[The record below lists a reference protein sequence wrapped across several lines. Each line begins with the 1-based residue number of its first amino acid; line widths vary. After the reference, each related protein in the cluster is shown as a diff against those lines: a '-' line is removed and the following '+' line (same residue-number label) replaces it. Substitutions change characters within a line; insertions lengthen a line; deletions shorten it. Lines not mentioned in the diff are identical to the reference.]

1 MPDPTFSGAPKT
13 SNQSFDPSTDNK
25 TPSLGSLNMKSMPSP
40 TALSG
45 TTGID
50 CSLIH
55 GDEWNQ
61 IEGNLTEN
69 ILKNHKATVM
79 INETHTVNNN
89 LVHRVNGT
97 TNDTRIGVHNQT
109 NIAPRNETYAH
120 TLSETHH
127 QPEHREQKT
136 EDHNFV
142 TSLLEFK
149 EKHYEWKTFFVEF
162 KQISLGFCWPLSFE
176 KHLMDA
182 TGHIFSMEGSA
193 IEVEMKEIKSS
204 LGALGTEIKAGK
216 LKAAATHLKA
226 IGGNINAGL
235 ALNADSP
242 FG

>member
-1 MPDPTFSGAPKT
+1 MGSTFAPSINT
-13 SNQSFDPSTDNK
+13 ATRPSATANDSK
-25 TPSLGSLNMKSMPSP
+25 TPALGSLDLKSIASP
-40 TALSG
+40 TALKG

-50 CSLIH
+50 CSLVH

-61 IEGNLTEN
+61 IEGNLTAN
-69 ILKNHKATVM
+69 ILKNCTVVVNLNEKYT
-79 INETHTVNNN
+79 INKN
-89 LVHRVNGT
+89 LIYRVNGT
-97 TNDTRIGVHNQT
+97 TNDTRVGVHNQT
-109 NIAPRNETYAH
+109 NIAPRNDIFTH

-142 TSLLEFK
+142 TSLIEFK
-149 EKHYEWKTFFVEF
+149 EKHYEWKWLFMEF

-182 TGHIFSMEGSA
+182 SGHIFKMEGSA
-193 IEVEMKEIKSS
+193 FDVEMKEIKTS

-216 LKAAATHLKA
+216 IKAAATHLKA
-226 IGGNINAGL
+226 IAGNINAGI